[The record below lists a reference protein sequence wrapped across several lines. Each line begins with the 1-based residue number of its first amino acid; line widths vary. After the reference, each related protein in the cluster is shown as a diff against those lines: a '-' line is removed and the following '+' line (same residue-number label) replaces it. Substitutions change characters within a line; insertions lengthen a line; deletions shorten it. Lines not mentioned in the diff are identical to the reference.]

1 MASTVWKGHIAFGM
15 VSFPVKLHA
24 AARSQTVSFHLLHKC
39 DHSRVKQVLYCQ
51 AEDHPVSRS
60 ELVKGFEYD
69 KDRYVVIE
77 EHDLTRAEPR
87 TARLMEVLQFVPA
100 AQVDPVYL
108 DTSYYVVPE
117 AAGQRPYTLL
127 FYALKQSGHVAMAQW
142 TAHNREH
149 MVLLRPGRHGLI
161 LHTLYYQ
168 DEVRAE
174 DEFHIDSA
182 QIPARELEL
191 ARLLIDAL
199 AAGFEPTQYRDR
211 YRENLRALIEAKIQ
225 GQEIADGVAEP
236 VRPPVLDIV
245 RALETSLA
253 RAQKPVS
260 VVNGGGASPVDAD
273 TEICRRPRKRA

>member
-24 AARSQTVSFHLLHKC
+24 AARSQSVAFHLLHEC

-51 AEDHPVSRS
+51 AEDQPVSRTD
-60 ELVKGFEYD
+60 LGKGFEYD
-69 KDRYVVIE
+69 KDRYVVVD

-87 TARLMEVLQFVPA
+87 TARLMEVLRFVPA
-100 AQVDPVYL
+100 ARVDPVYL

-127 FYALKQSGHVAMAQW
+127 FHALSQSGYVAMAQW
-142 TAHNREH
+142 TAFNREH
-149 MVLLRPGRHGLI
+149 IVPLRPGRYGLI

-174 DEFHIDSA
+174 DEFHIDTA
-182 QIPARELEL
+182 QIPDRELEL

-199 AAGFEPTQYRDR
+199 AAGFEPAEYRDR
-211 YRENLRALIEAKIQ
+211 YRENLRALIEAKIR
-225 GQEIADGVAEP
+225 GQDIADGVAEP
-236 VRPPVLDIV
+236 VRPAVLDIV
-245 RALETSLA
+245 KALETSLA
-253 RAQKPVS
+253 RAKKPAS
-260 VVNGGGASPVDAD
+260 VANGAGAGPVDAD
-273 TEICRRPRKRA
+273 TEICRRPKRRA

>member
-15 VSFPVKLHA
+15 VSFPVKLQA
-24 AARSQTVSFHLLHKC
+24 AARTQTVSFHLLHKC
-39 DHSRVKQVLYCQ
+39 DRSRVKQVLYCQ
-51 AEDHPVSRS
+51 AEDQPVSRTD
-60 ELVKGFEYD
+60 LVKGFEYD
-69 KDRYVVIE
+69 KDRYVVID

-87 TARLMEVLQFVPA
+87 TARQMEVLRFVPA

-127 FYALKQSGHVAMAQW
+127 FHALRQSGYVAMAQW

-149 MVLLRPGRHGLI
+149 IVLLRPGRHGLI

-174 DEFHIDSA
+174 EEFHTDTA

-199 AAGFEPTQYRDR
+199 AAGFEPTQYHDR
-211 YRENLRALIEAKIQ
+211 YRENLRALIEAKIH

-236 VRPPVLDIV
+236 ALHPVLDIIK
-245 RALETSLA
+245 ALETSLA
-253 RAQKPVS
+253 QAKKPVS
-260 VVNGGGASPVDAD
+260 VANGAEAIRADTD